1 MPLPLD
7 PNPEQ
12 STVNKSK
19 WGGIRKVVALPSL
32 DGLLRVCKAML
43 MREKCCDRRDMII
56 VRSAFGETSRNVS
69 IQARW

>member
-19 WGGIRKVVALPSL
+19 WGGIRKVVALPLLMAYSGMQGRANESKSL
-32 DGLLRVCKAML
+32 
-43 MREKCCDRRDMII
+43 
-56 VRSAFGETSRNVS
+56 
-69 IQARW
+69 